1 MCGIL
6 WNDVL
11 QKTDLVNESL
21 QLPGIEIFTVVE
33 LHESLLI
40 NFQNMRGE
48 FEYYEEKT
56 KLV

>member
-1 MCGIL
+1 MVL
-6 WNDVL
+6 WNDIL